1 MLFEVNQW
9 AAEQLRGLIAA
20 LSENVSAALPMTTAA
35 RDAFALATGRYGP
48 DAAELHMAK
57 RIEDDAKFSMRLE
70 GSWTPPW
77 EQ

>member
-1 MLFEVNQW
+1 
-9 AAEQLRGLIAA
+9 
-20 LSENVSAALPMTTAA
+20 MTTAA